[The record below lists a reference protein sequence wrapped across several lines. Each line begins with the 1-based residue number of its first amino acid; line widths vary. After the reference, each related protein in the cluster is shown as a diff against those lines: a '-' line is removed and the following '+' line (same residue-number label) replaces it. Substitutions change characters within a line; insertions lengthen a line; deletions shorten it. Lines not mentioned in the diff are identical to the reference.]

1 MNFSPKAIEGKAFTC
16 TREQFK
22 TGKLRHDLRN
32 SDLADHVPEEF
43 FRRYTDTD
51 SRPLTPT
58 PTVAS
63 GRTRT
68 SAIGSHMNR
77 RCVTPEPVSSHVEK
91 ERKQIILDLRRSH
104 SQETL
109 YWNASSDLSPRQ
121 PDSMSSWAQTQTKT
135 VLEIGEL
142 TKSIEIED
150 IAEIDEIE
158 EEENADIVTYE
169 NEGDDANNPN
179 MCINAKDDDDNE
191 LRRRGKRRKKSKQM
205 TQMITFTPNSD
216 PETQVATLGPD
227 SPSASAR
234 PSLIPDVATTTTKS
248 VRKTDDFFIADK
260 SFFLDEEALKIL
272 RLGLNVEVVE
282 EVFDRYV
289 GITNFTD

>member
-1 MNFSPKAIEGKAFTC
+1 MP
-16 TREQFK
+16 
-22 TGKLRHDLRN
+22 
-32 SDLADHVPEEF
+32 DHVPEEF

-77 RCVTPEPVSSHVEK
+77 RCVTPEPMSSNNEK

-109 YWNASSDLSPRQ
+109 YWNASSELSPRQ
-121 PDSMSSWAQTQTKT
+121 PESMSSSWMQAQNKAITE
-135 VLEIGEL
+135 VDEIIKPGD
-142 TKSIEIED
+142 IDD

-169 NEGDDANNPN
+169 NDPDSANAANT
-179 MCINAKDDDDNE
+179 CINARDDDDNE
-191 LRRRGKRRKKSKQM
+191 MRRRGKRRKKSKQM
-205 TQMITFTPNSD
+205 TQMITFTPNTD

-234 PSLIPDVATTTTKS
+234 PSLIPDVNVATTNPKS
-248 VRKTDDFFIADK
+248 VRKTDDFFVADK
-260 SFFLDEEALKIL
+260 SFFLDDEALKIL

-282 EVFDRYV
+282 EVFERYV
-289 GITNFTD
+289 STIQILMKV